1 MRAAVVVV
9 ALALAAPAAAQ
20 EPATPLSDQS
30 AKVRAR
36 ADRWRT
42 VGDQSLN
49 VLGLASGAALT
60 LAGIEEEHPRRQRA
74 VDVAWVGSASVW
86 LVARLVERNL
96 RGRAEALDAQ
106 NPPTPDHR
114 AVPIKSRLSLRGQ
127 VSPRFAQSI
136 NNAIGRAVHGDNR
149 KRSGRSELRQ
159 GIFPPGGTHAEF
171 PRQADRGTAEERP
184 CGSPSVA
191 NQCQFGPRYSSS
203 FKPRA
208 AGWPGRSYPTERKVK
223 LKTR

>member
-20 EPATPLSDQS
+20 EPAAPLSDQS
-30 AKVRAR
+30 AKLRAR
-36 ADRWRT
+36 ADRWGT

-49 VLGLASGAALT
+49 VLGLASVVALT

-86 LVARLVERNL
+86 LVTRLVERNL

-114 AVPIKSRLSLRGQ
+114 AVPIRRRLSLGGQ
-127 VSPRFAQSI
+127 VSPRLAQSI
-136 NNAIGRAVHGDNR
+136 NNAIERAVDREGR

-159 GIFPPGGTHAEF
+159 
-171 PRQADRGTAEERP
+171 
-184 CGSPSVA
+184 
-191 NQCQFGPRYSSS
+191 
-203 FKPRA
+203 
-208 AGWPGRSYPTERKVK
+208 
-223 LKTR
+223 